1 MKVVIAID
9 SLKGS
14 LSSLEAGTA
23 VKMGILRA
31 IPTAEVIVKPV
42 ADGGEG
48 TTEALVDALGG
59 QQISLEAIG
68 PYDRPVIAEYGYI
81 PERNMAVMEM
91 AAAAGITLSD
101 RREPMEATTY
111 GVGQMICDAIQRG
124 SRSFIIGIGGS
135 ATNDGGI
142 GMLSALGFR
151 FLDEEGRDCGIT
163 AASLEKVYSV
173 DVSGVLPELAE
184 CHFQIA
190 CDVTNP
196 LCGEKGC
203 TYIFGPQKG
212 VTEANR
218 RQLDTAMSQFADI
231 TASVFGRDY
240 RDVPGAG
247 AAGGLGFAFL
257 SYLNGELKPGIEIVL
272 QALQL
277 EECVKTADIVVTGEG
292 CLDRQT
298 AFGKAPAG
306 VAAAA
311 KKYHIPVIALSG
323 GIQPGAEVCHEK
335 GIDAYFSILPRVMSL
350 EQAMHKE
357 TARSNMENM
366 AEQIF
371 RLIAAV
377 KK

>member
-1 MKVVIAID
+1 MKIVIAID

-23 VKMGILRA
+23 IKAGILRA

-48 TTEALVDALGG
+48 TTEALIDAFGG
-59 QQISLEAIG
+59 QRISLEVMGAYG
-68 PYDRPVIAEYGYI
+68 QPVTAEYGYL
-81 PERNMAVMEM
+81 PERKMAVMEM

-151 FLDEEGRDCGIT
+151 FLDKDGRDCGI
-163 AASLEKVYSV
+163 AAAALEKVHSIEL
-173 DVSGVLPELAE
+173 SGVLPELME
-184 CHFQIA
+184 CQFQIA

-196 LCGEKGC
+196 LCGQQGC

-212 VTEANR
+212 VTEADR
-218 RQLDTAMSQFADI
+218 PQLDAAMSQFADK
-231 TASVFGRDY
+231 TASVLGIDY

-277 EECVKTADIVVTGEG
+277 DECVKTADIVVTGEG

-298 AFGKAPAG
+298 VFGKAPAG

-323 GIQPGAEVCHEK
+323 SIQPGAEVCNEK
-335 GIDAYFSILPRVMSL
+335 GIDAYFPILPHVMTL
-350 EQAMHKE
+350 EEAMNRE
-357 TARSNMENM
+357 TAQSNMENM

-377 KK
+377 KR